1 MLETA
6 NFAVTT
12 TTYSRCGW
20 RNRRAMPLTPSI
32 RVRSKT
38 WISRRKFCVAS
49 GWGAATLFLAR
60 AGLIG
65 VTTLRAQTKA
75 GPAGTA
81 TRPDVAAIDHDRILA
96 AAEQY
101 LIQSPT
107 PLTLLR
113 SERSPGTAQDYY
125 SEADPDTIT
134 EVTPPTKSKAAPS
147 LPFTAHRD
155 AVFALGLTVPA
166 LAAAHLLTGDKR
178 YADHAVTHLRAW
190 FIDPETRMTS
200 RLDFGQVVTAP
211 ADKNKPAPQTASIA
225 RVGGRPEGILETL
238 PLVEVAQ
245 AIPFLASSTAL
256 SESDLNALHEWF
268 AAYLRWLTEPQ
279 DSGPRLAALT
289 RDRKDHHGSSWL
301 LQVAAY
307 ATLTAPK
314 STAPKSEG
322 NVLEALRHRFRTVTL
337 RAQIA
342 ADGSFPHELPSAT
355 PFRDSLFNLDM
366 LAAVCLLLST
376 RFDSVWDYE
385 LGDGPSMR
393 SVIAYHFPFIAD
405 RSRWPFRA
413 DVAHFDQL
421 PGRRVSLLFTA
432 RAYQRPEYAALWKT
446 LPADPP
452 SNEILRTMPIHQP
465 LLWVRQPPRA

>member
-1 MLETA
+1 MSVRPIASATSET
-6 NFAVTT
+6 
-12 TTYSRCGW
+12 R
-20 RNRRAMPLTPSI
+20 L
-32 RVRSKT
+32 
-38 WISRRKFCVAS
+38 SRRKFCAITAS
-49 GWGAATLFLAR
+49 VCGAATLFLAK
-60 AGLIG
+60 AELIG
-65 VTTLRAQTKA
+65 GHTLEAQVKA

-81 TRPDVAAIDHDRILA
+81 TRPDVAAIDHDRILT
-96 AAEQY
+96 AAERY
-101 LIQSPT
+101 LTESPT

-125 SEADPDTIT
+125 SEAEPVANT
-134 EVTPPTKSKAAPS
+134 EVTLPPKTKVAPS
-147 LPFTAHRD
+147 APFFAHRD
-155 AVFALGLTVPA
+155 ALFALGLAVPA
-166 LAAAHLLTGDKR
+166 LAAAYLLTGDKR
-178 YADHAVTHLRAW
+178 YADHAAAHLRAW
-190 FIDPETRMTS
+190 FIDAETRMTP
-200 RLDFGQVVTAP
+200 RLDYGQVL
-211 ADKNKPAPQTASIA
+211 ADSVDRNFAAQPKLDMQPERIA
-225 RVGGRPEGILETL
+225 HVGGRPEGILETL

-256 SESDLNALHEWF
+256 SESDLNALHDWF
-268 AAYLRWLTEPQ
+268 AAYLRWLTEAQ
-279 DSGPRLAALT
+279 DSGPRLAALA

-301 LQVAAY
+301 LQAAAY
-307 ATLTAPK
+307 AIFTAPQG
-314 STAPKSEG
+314 TAPKSEG
-322 NVLEALRHRFRTVTL
+322 NALELLRHRFRTVTL

-355 PFRDSLFNLDM
+355 PYRDSLFNLDM

-376 RFDSVWDYE
+376 RFESVWDYE

-421 PGRRVSLLFTA
+421 PGRRVSLLFSA
-432 RAYQRPEYAALWKT
+432 RAYQRPEYATLWKT
-446 LPADPP
+446 LPADPA